1 MELEEKT
8 LRSSYPFRGKVVTV
22 RVDEVRLP
30 DGNESKREI
39 VEHAGAVAIIPV
51 NEDQEVLC
59 IRQFRK
65 AAEKVLLEIPA
76 GLIEKGETLEACAQR
91 ELAEEI
97 GFMSNE
103 LVKLT
108 SFYPSPGFSSEVI
121 HVYLAQDLVKKTVA
135 QPDDEFI
142 LLETFPLKEGL
153 AKIQSGVV
161 EDGKTI
167 VGLLMARQ
175 YLGL

>member
-22 RVDEVRLP
+22 RVDEVLLP
-30 DGNESKREI
+30 DGKESKREI

-51 NEDQEVLC
+51 NEKQEVLC

-65 AAEKVLLEIPA
+65 AAGKVLLEIPA
-76 GLIEKGETLEACAQR
+76 GLVEQGETLEACAQR

-97 GFMSNE
+97 GFMSNK
-103 LVKLT
+103 LVKLS
-108 SFYPSPGFSSEVI
+108 SFYPSPGFSSEMI
-121 HVYLAQDLVKKTVA
+121 HVYLAQELVKKTVDK
-135 QPDDEFI
+135 PDDEFI
-142 LLETFPLKEGL
+142 ALEKFPLKEGL
-153 AKIQSGVV
+153 SKIQSGVV

-167 VGLLMARQ
+167 IGLLMALQ
-175 YLGL
+175 YPGL